1 MAHLGILLLDLI
13 ELGLKEAF
21 LETVESGLVFTDRY
35 TILCNRVILITCL
48 NTILQP
54 VILHKI
60 VLCVLRDLSY

>member
-21 LETVESGLVFTDRY
+21 LETVESGLVFTDGY

-54 VILHKI
+54 VLMHKI
-60 VLCVLRDLSY
+60 VLCVLRDLS